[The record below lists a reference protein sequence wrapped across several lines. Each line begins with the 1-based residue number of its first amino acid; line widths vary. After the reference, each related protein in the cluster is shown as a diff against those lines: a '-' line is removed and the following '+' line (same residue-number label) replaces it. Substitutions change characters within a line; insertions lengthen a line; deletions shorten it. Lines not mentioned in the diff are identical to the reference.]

1 LGGGIVHFCIF
12 IFCDPK
18 FSAPG
23 ESAPVATG
31 SDSPYLHSAVDI
43 GKNVP
48 YFDLRSVTIC

>member
-1 LGGGIVHFCIF
+1 VHFCIF